1 MSCTSGLKWERT
13 NEHHRR
19 WDNRNRGASVDYR
32 TGECDFMSGDHNQHQ
47 KPMPEKRVAISDN
60 QQHEWVEITRGEIED
75 AFAMA
80 DNLTDFGFLVEAKCK
95 AKNGYT

>member
-1 MSCTSGLKWERT
+1 
-13 NEHHRR
+13 
-19 WDNRNRGASVDYR
+19 
-32 TGECDFMSGDHNQHQ
+32 MSGNHNQHQ
-47 KPMPEKRVAISDN
+47 KPMSEERVAISDN
-60 QQHEWVEITRGEIED
+60 QRHEWVEITRGEIED

>member
-1 MSCTSGLKWERT
+1 MRFTSGLISERT
-13 NEHHRR
+13 NEHTYR
-19 WDNRNRGASVDYR
+19 WDNRNRGTGVDCCA
-32 TGECDFMSGDHNQHQ
+32 GECDCMSDDHNQHQ
-47 KPMPEKRVAISDN
+47 KPTCQERVAILDN
-60 QQHEWVEITRGEIED
+60 QRHEWVEITRGEIED

>member
-1 MSCTSGLKWERT
+1 VSKCAECGCKASEGQALYCLRCA
-13 NEHHRR
+13 
-19 WDNRNRGASVDYR
+19 DN
-32 TGECDFMSGDHNQHQ
+32 HPQ
-47 KPMPEKRVAISDN
+47 
-60 QQHEWVEITRGEIED
+60 EWVEITRGEIET